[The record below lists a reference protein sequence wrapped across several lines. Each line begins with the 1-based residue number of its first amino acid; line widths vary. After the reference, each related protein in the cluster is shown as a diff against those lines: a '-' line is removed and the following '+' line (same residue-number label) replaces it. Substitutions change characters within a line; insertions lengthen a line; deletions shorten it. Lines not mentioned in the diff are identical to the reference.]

1 MNATK
6 KLWHIHKELSDQ
18 LRRFWKCVSMRQEE
32 EDETGNIWL
41 LFLESKSFPMEKEQ
55 ALVRNVYEQE
65 PTIDRDFV
73 FVSKYKCMRVHVQ

>member
-1 MNATK
+1 M
-6 KLWHIHKELSDQ
+6 
-18 LRRFWKCVSMRQEE
+18 SMRQE

-41 LFLESKSFPMEKEQ
+41 LFLESKSFSIEKEQ

-73 FVSKYKCMRVHVQ
+73 FVSK